1 MYQKN
6 KFTPGGAS
14 DIVAAIIQI
23 LQVDR
28 RPESIQKG
36 LDTLSIA
43 PIQTVTQSII
53 QHMIGPAIFVLSGM
67 QNPEFPI
74 SPNQLNLYK
83 ILKAQYQFSRKR
95 FEIAN
100 TSSKKVTEILNNIG
114 IYPLFLKGITLAES
128 LYPDPIMRPF
138 SDLDIIVSIDE
149 YQSAQKALLVFQ
161 EIRSGSW
168 SSSFIAN
175 PSDKQ
180 YLRLS
185 IDIQHFDKTGYIK
198 KPIGQFLGINY
209 HEEIGRIYDSSNII
223 DSKFGRIRVANEG
236 FLLRYL
242 CVHYM
247 KHLLEGYGTIL
258 GLCDIAFL
266 IEKYGQQLDWDK
278 SLDFQI
284 LSGSE
289 KINCNP
295 FYPPLLFAS
304 KWLKA
309 DVPEEMIEKL
319 RTNSS
324 RSIKHRVLIEKMTF
338 GSSIFKD
345 YTSHVFKGYR
355 LWLSKGQVLSILPM
369 TICSIFPTI
378 RALRENGF
386 LSQGEGI
393 LSGYIKWY
401 KLKFELYIKPVV
413 KHLLM
418 ILSESG
424 SPLLMK
430 VKKLMG

>member
-6 KFTPGGAS
+6 NFTPSGAS
-14 DIVAAIIQI
+14 DIIAAIIQI
-23 LQVDR
+23 LQVDKQ
-28 RPESIQKG
+28 PESIQKG
-36 LDTLSIA
+36 LDALSIA
-43 PIQTVTQSII
+43 PIQTVTQTII
-53 QHMIGPAIFVLSGM
+53 QHMIGPALFVLSGM

-74 SPNQLNLYK
+74 RPNQLNLYK
-83 ILKAQYQFSRKR
+83 ILKAQYELSRKS

-100 TSSKKVTEILNNIG
+100 TSSKKITGILNSIG

-149 YQSAQKALLVFQ
+149 YQSARKALLVFQ
-161 EIRSGSW
+161 EIGSDSW

-175 PSDKQ
+175 PSDER
-180 YLRLS
+180 YLWLS
-185 IDIQHFDKTGYIK
+185 IDIQHYDKTGYIK
-198 KPIGQFLGINY
+198 KPIEQFLGINY
-209 HEEIGRIYDSSNII
+209 QEEIGRIYDSSNII
-223 DSKFGRIRVANEG
+223 DSKFGQIRVANED

-247 KHLLEGYGTIL
+247 KHLLKGFGKIL
-258 GLCDIAFL
+258 GLCDIALL
-266 IEKYGQQLDWDK
+266 IEKYGQQLDWE
-278 SLDFQI
+278 SFDFQI
-284 LSGSE
+284 FSGSK

-309 DVPEEMIEKL
+309 DVPENMIEKL

-324 RSIKHRVLIEKMTF
+324 HSIKHRVEIEKMTF

-345 YTSHVFKGYR
+345 CTSHAFKGYR
-355 LWLSKGQVLSILPM
+355 IWLPKGQVLSM

-378 RALRENGF
+378 RALREDGF
-386 LSQGEGI
+386 LSQGENI

-413 KHLLM
+413 KHLR
-418 ILSESG
+418 
-424 SPLLMK
+424 SPRGNTRE
-430 VKKLMG
+430 VAI